1 MLILLV
7 MVLAL
12 SAQAQ
17 DRLPEG
23 ATPERIS
30 DRIAAASPH
39 DTVRVETGI
48 WTEPTIV
55 IDRPLTLLGAA
66 GAHIRGT
73 GSYELMV
80 IEADSVTVSGFTFSG
95 VDRTFMEDRSAIR
108 IQEASACQVSENT
121 FHDVFFA
128 IYMARATDC
137 LIENNTLSAQ
147 ITSQTTGGNAIH
159 AWYSRRLTV
168 KGNQIDGFRDGI
180 YLEFTD
186 DSRVTG
192 NTSTNNL
199 RYGLHFMFADRNTYT
214 DNVFSDNRAGVA
226 VMYADG
232 ITMQRNTFRRA
243 WGASAYG
250 LLLKEIRRGEVMD
263 NTFDDNSV
271 ALLVESTDHMVFSG
285 NTFSENG
292 WGIKLMASAIGNVFS
307 DNTFRG
313 NTFDVSTNS
322 RTLDSRFEGNFWD
335 TYKGYDLDRDGRGDV
350 AHRPVT
356 LFSVLVERHEPV
368 IYLHRSL
375 LVDLLNVAERMLPV
389 LTPVDLT
396 DPMPRMRPLL

>member
-1 MLILLV
+1 MLMLLV
-7 MVLAL
+7 IMWSFEAWSGQVAPP
-12 SAQAQ
+12 ARGPIA
-17 DRLPEG
+17 
-23 ATPERIS
+23 
-30 DRIAAASPH
+30 DRIAAAAPH
-39 DTVRVETGI
+39 DTVRVEAGT

-55 IDRPLTLLGAA
+55 IDRPLTLLGAP
-66 GAHIRGT
+66 GAHILGT
-73 GSYELMV
+73 GGYELLV

-95 VDRTFMEDRSAIR
+95 VDRTFMEDRAAIR
-108 IQEASACQVSENT
+108 LQDAAACRVTDNT
-121 FHDVFFA
+121 FRDVFFG

-137 LIENNTLSAQ
+137 HIENNTLRAQ
-147 ITSQTTGGNAIH
+147 ITSETTGGNAIH
-159 AWYSRRLTV
+159 AWYSKRLTV
-168 KGNQIDGFRDGI
+168 AGNQIDGFRDGI

-186 DSRVTG
+186 DSHVTS

-199 RYGLHFMFADRNTYT
+199 RYGLHFMFADRNAYA

-232 ITMQRNTFRRA
+232 ITMQRNVFRRA
-243 WGASAYG
+243 WGASSYG

-263 NTFDDNSV
+263 NTFDGNSV
-271 ALLVESTDHMVFSG
+271 ALLVESTDHMVFGG
-285 NTFSENG
+285 NTFAENG
-292 WGIKLMASAIGNVFS
+292 WGIKLMASAISNVFS

-322 RTLDSRFEGNFWD
+322 RTLDSSFEGNFWD
-335 TYKGYDLDRDGRGDV
+335 TYEGYDLDRDGRGDV

-368 IYLHRSL
+368 MYLHRSL

-389 LTPVDLT
+389 LTPTDLA
-396 DPMPRMRPLL
+396 DPLPRMRPPL

>member
-1 MLILLV
+1 MVLILVIWGL
-7 MVLAL
+7 L
-12 SAQAQ
+12 QA
-17 DRLPEG
+17 
-23 ATPERIS
+23 ASVPERMPGHSAGTIS
-30 DRIAAASPH
+30 ERIAAAAPH
-39 DTVRVETGI
+39 DTVHVEAGVY
-48 WTEPTIV
+48 TEPTIV
-55 IDRPLTLLGAA
+55 IDRPLTLLGAP
-66 GAHIRGT
+66 GAHIQGT
-73 GSYELMV
+73 GGHELLV
-80 IEADSVTVSGFTFSG
+80 LAADSISVSGFTFSG
-95 VDRTFMEDRSAIR
+95 VDRTFMEDRAAIR
-108 IQEASACQVSENT
+108 VQDARGCRIANNT
-121 FHDVFFA
+121 FRGVFFG

-137 LIENNTLSAQ
+137 HIESNTLRSQ
-147 ITSQTTGGNAIH
+147 ITSETTGGNAVH
-159 AWYSRRLTV
+159 AWYSTHLTIA
-168 KGNQIDGFRDGI
+168 NNRIDGFRDGI

-186 DSRVTG
+186 DSRVEG
-192 NTSTNNL
+192 NTSVNNL
-199 RYGLHFMFADRNTYT
+199 RYGLHFMFADRNAYT

-232 ITMQRNTFRRA
+232 ISMQRNVFRRA

-250 LLLKEIRRGEVMD
+250 LLLKEIRRGEVLN
-263 NTFDDNSV
+263 NTFDGNSV
-271 ALLVESTDHMVFSG
+271 ALLVESTDHMTFHG
-285 NTFSENG
+285 NTFAENG

-375 LVDLLNVAERMLPV
+375 LVDVLNVAERLLPV
-389 LTPVDLT
+389 LTPVELV
-396 DPMPRMRPLL
+396 DPQPRMRPPL